1 MRKMT
6 TTDYPPTYTTDF
18 VTSKDGTTIGYRQM
32 GRGPGVILVH
42 GGMQAAQNFM
52 KLATALSDQFTVYIL
67 DRRGRG
73 LSGSYDHHYTLQN
86 AVDDLDA
93 LLNKTGAHNIFALSS
108 GAIIA
113 LQTALTL
120 PASGINKLAIFEPP
134 LSIDGSSATD
144 WLSRFDQEIAQG
156 KVGAA
161 MVTVMKGTKDTS
173 FFGSLPRFI
182 TVPLMTMAVK
192 AETKAPE
199 GDDVP
204 IGEIVPTMHSD
215 GQIIIDTED
224 IIDRYKAVTAD
235 VFLLGGSKS
244 PAYLKLALDRL
255 EAVLPHVRRVELKGA
270 DHLASDDSGQPERVA
285 QELRRFFAEVPV
297 TVV

>member
-1 MRKMT
+1 MT
-6 TTDYPPTYTTDF
+6 TTSYPPTYTTDS

-32 GRGPGVILVH
+32 GRGPGLILVH

-52 KLATALSDQFTVYIL
+52 RLAAFLADDFTVYVP

-73 LSGSYDHHYTLQN
+73 LSGPYDQHYTLQN
-86 AVDDLDA
+86 AVDDMDA
-93 LLNKTGAHNIFALSS
+93 LLTKTGAHKVFALSS

-113 LQTALTL
+113 LQSALLL
-120 PASGINKLAIFEPP
+120 PASGIDKLAIFEPP
-134 LSIDGSSATD
+134 LSIDGSSAME
-144 WLSRFDQEIAQG
+144 WLSRFDQEVAQG
-156 KVGAA
+156 KIGAA

-173 FFGSLPRFI
+173 LFGALPRFI
-182 TVPLMTMAVK
+182 TVPLVTMAVN
-192 AETKAPE
+192 ADANAPQ

-215 GQIIIDTED
+215 GQIVIDTED
-224 IIDRYKAVTAD
+224 TIERYKDVSAD
-235 VFLLGGSKS
+235 VVLLGGSKS

-255 EAVLPHVRRVELKGA
+255 ETVLPNVQRVELKGA
-270 DHLASDDSGQPERVA
+270 DHLAADNGGQPERVA

-297 TVV
+297 AVP

>member
-1 MRKMT
+1 MAT
-6 TTDYPPTYTTDF
+6 VDYPPTYTTDS

-32 GRGPGVILVH
+32 GRGPGLILMH

-52 KLATALSDQFTVYIL
+52 RLATFLADDFTVYVP

-93 LLNKTGAHNIFALSS
+93 LLAKTGAHNVFALSS

-113 LQTALTL
+113 LQTALVR
-120 PASGINKLAIFEPP
+120 PASGIDKLAIFEPP
-134 LSIDGSSATD
+134 LSIDGSSAME

-156 KVGAA
+156 KIGAA

-173 FFGSLPRFI
+173 FFGTLPRFI
-182 TVPLMTMAVK
+182 TVPLVTMAVK
-192 AETKAPE
+192 AEAKEPE
-199 GDDVP
+199 GGDVP

-215 GQIIIDTED
+215 GQIIIDTADTIE
-224 IIDRYKAVTAD
+224 RYQDVSAD

-270 DHLASDDSGQPERVA
+270 DHVAADDSGQPERVA

-297 TVV
+297 GVV

>member
-1 MRKMT
+1 MT
-6 TTDYPPTYTTDF
+6 TIDYPPPYTAEY

-32 GRGPGVILVH
+32 GHGPGLILMH

-52 KLATALSDQFTVYIL
+52 VLAAHLADQFTVYVP

-73 LSGSYDHHYTLQN
+73 LSGSYEQHYILQN
-86 AVDDLDA
+86 AVDDLAA
-93 LLNKTGAHNIFALSS
+93 LLHKTGAHNVFALSS

-120 PASGINKLAIFEPP
+120 SGIDKLAIYEPP
-134 LSIDGSSATD
+134 LSIDGSTAME

-182 TVPLMTMAVK
+182 TVPLVTMAVK
-192 AETKAPE
+192 AEAKEPA

-215 GQIIIDTED
+215 GQIVIDTED
-224 IIDRYKAVTAD
+224 IIDRYQAVTAD
-235 VFLLGGSKS
+235 VLLLGGSKS

-255 EAVLPHVRRVELKGA
+255 EVVLPHVRRVELKGA
-270 DHLASDDSGQPERVA
+270 DHIAADNGGQPERVA
-285 QELRRFFAEVPV
+285 GELRHFFSETPIAVA
-297 TVV
+297 